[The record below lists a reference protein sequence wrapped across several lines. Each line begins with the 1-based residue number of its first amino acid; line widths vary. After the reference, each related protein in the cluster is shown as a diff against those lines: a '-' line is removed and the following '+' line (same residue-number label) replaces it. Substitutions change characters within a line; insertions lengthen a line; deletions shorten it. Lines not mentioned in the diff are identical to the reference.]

1 MQTDACLLGVLD
13 AMFDC
18 EPPGYDEGRLEELD
32 YFSAAGWQDWLPHFR
47 GMAWTTDIVLQKLSI
62 KADSATPFDVS
73 HLMFNLSGDIIYRV
87 ALSHELGCQE
97 GGSPVL
103 KSLNILT
110 EIGTSRILNPIM
122 ANDFIFRMTS
132 QYNMWKEA
140 LEVVNSLSEKLI
152 RERKR
157 MHEETSCETATKSRD
172 LLDTLILS
180 TYSDDKRLSHREIR
194 DEVNTCIFG
203 GVDTTGSAL
212 TWFFMDMAKHPEH
225 QTKVQEEIDDA
236 LGDHPEDYIDSFD
249 QHTFPYLMQ
258 CIRESLRLHA
268 MLMPA
273 RGLIEPLVIE
283 GVTIPPK
290 TGIMI
295 DFYQLH
301 HNPDIWGEDHMEY
314 RPERFDQGNV
324 AQREPLAFLPFSVGP
339 HQCIGQRI
347 AMQELEI
354 IGIRVLRRF
363 SLGLVKEAKTKFR
376 IVGKPASEVLL
387 TIKHRQNSSNL

>member
-1 MQTDACLLGVLD
+1 MSFQC
-13 AMFDC
+13 FS
-18 EPPGYDEGRLEELD
+18 YD
-32 YFSAAGWQDWLPHFR
+32 
-47 GMAWTTDIVLQKLSI
+47 
-62 KADSATPFDVS
+62 
-73 HLMFNLSGDIIYRV
+73 
-87 ALSHELGCQE
+87 
-97 GGSPVL
+97 
-103 KSLNILT
+103 
-110 EIGTSRILNPIM
+110 
-122 ANDFIFRMTS
+122 
-132 QYNMWKEA
+132 QY
-140 LEVVNSLSEKLI
+140 
-152 RERKR
+152 
-157 MHEETSCETATKSRD
+157 
-172 LLDTLILS
+172 
-180 TYSDDKRLSHREIR
+180 
-194 DEVNTCIFG
+194 
-203 GVDTTGSAL
+203 
-212 TWFFMDMAKHPEH
+212 
-225 QTKVQEEIDDA
+225 
-236 LGDHPEDYIDSFD
+236 
-249 QHTFPYLMQ
+249 TFPYLMQ

-301 HNPDIWGEDHMEY
+301 HNPDIWGKDHMEY
-314 RPERFDQGNV
+314 RPERFDQGNE

-387 TIKHRQNSSNL
+387 TIKHRQNPSTL